1 MQDAPPTGSPTPE
14 PQGIGRKRLWR
25 ELVGEQLR
33 AERRRRRETLATV
46 AHRANLSLP
55 YLSEVERGT
64 KEPSS
69 EVVAAVAAALDLTL
83 LDLTAAVTEQL
94 RADCAAPSSARRGDY
109 ALSA

>member
-1 MQDAPPTGSPTPE
+1 M
-14 PQGIGRKRLWR
+14 
-25 ELVGEQLR
+25 
-33 AERRRRRETLATV
+33 

-69 EVVAAVAAALDLTL
+69 EVVAAVAAALGMTL
-83 LDLTAAVTEQL
+83 LDLTVAITEQL
-94 RADCAAPSSARRGDY
+94 RSDVTAASAARRGDY